1 MEVVKIAVFVQAV
14 YVLQDYSKYAVDVPA
29 DVRHI
34 CFAEEY
40 LEETPL

>member
-14 YVLQDYSKYAVDVPA
+14 YVLQDCLKDAADVPA
-29 DVRHI
+29 DVLHF